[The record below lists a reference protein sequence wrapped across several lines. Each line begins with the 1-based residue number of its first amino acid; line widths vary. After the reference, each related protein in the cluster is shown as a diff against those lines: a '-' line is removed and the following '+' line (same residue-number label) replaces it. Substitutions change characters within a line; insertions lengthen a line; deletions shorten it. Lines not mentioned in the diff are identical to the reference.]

1 MRALIL
7 SAIESLCAV
16 FEEHGYNPTPIIDLG
31 VLVASADGKV
41 DDDERQFLRE
51 IFQALLETTVSA
63 DIVNHMI
70 TASLDVIE
78 AAGSEPRARL
88 VGAILDDCNGVE
100 PGIEVALAVA
110 FASHGLSASE
120 RKVIDRIARA
130 GHLRKAR
137 LEELI
142 AHVRGAAEG
151 DPASTRR
158 LLSSPGPLST

>member
-1 MRALIL
+1 MRALVL
-7 SAIESLCAV
+7 SAIDSLCAV

-41 DDDERQFLRE
+41 DDDERQLLRE
-51 IFQALLETTVSA
+51 IFQALLDTTINA
-63 DIVNHMI
+63 DIVDHMI

-78 AAGSEPRARL
+78 AAGTESRARL
-88 VGAILDDCNGVE
+88 VGAILYDCDGVE
-100 PGIEVALAVA
+100 SGIEVALAVA

-130 GHLRKAR
+130 GHLRKAK

-142 AHVRGAAEG
+142 ARVRDAAEG
-151 DPASTRR
+151 SGPASTRR
-158 LLSSPGPLST
+158 SLGSKAAT